1 MRRVIKGRLYDT
13 ESARPI
19 GEAEGIKVYRTKTG
33 NFFAAG
39 IDITPMTLEE
49 ARDWSIRQLGSDQ
62 TDPPEQEAMA
72 TVTISMTATE
82 RQQLIRL
89 AQASGQ
95 TVSAY
100 IRAKCLV

>member
-39 IDITPMTLEE
+39 IDITPMTLDE
-49 ARDWSIRQLGSDQ
+49 ARDWSIHHLGRDQ

-72 TVTISMTATE
+72 TITVSMTAAE
-82 RQQLIRL
+82 RQQLLDL
-89 AQASGQ
+89 AQQAGL

-100 IRAKCLV
+100 IRSRCLA

>member
-39 IDITPMTLEE
+39 IDITPMTLDE
-49 ARDWSIRQLGSDQ
+49 ARDWSILHLGSDQ
-62 TDPPEQEAMA
+62 TDPPEQETMA
-72 TVTISMTATE
+72 TVTISMTAAE

-100 IRAKCLV
+100 IRTKCLA